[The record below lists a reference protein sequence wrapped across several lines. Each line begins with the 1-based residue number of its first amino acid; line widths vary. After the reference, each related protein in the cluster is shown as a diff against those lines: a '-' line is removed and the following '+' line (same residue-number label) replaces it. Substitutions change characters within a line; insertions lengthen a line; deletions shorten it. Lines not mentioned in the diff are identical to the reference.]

1 MFAYIEKDGD
11 CLNELEEESIP
22 DMTKSCADD
31 VSYYSGLTEYEPEI
45 YEYLKEAEVCLCLV
59 HIRSIYSRYSTDIY
73 IHMSH
78 DLGAVTIF
86 RFSELG
92 LGLGLG

>member
-1 MFAYIEKDGD
+1 MIQQYCSVLLHIPQ
-11 CLNELEEESIP
+11 EEQCCSILLITMNSVAP
-22 DMTKSCADD
+22 QHGCILF
-31 VSYYSGLTEYEPEI
+31 LT
-45 YEYLKEAEVCLCLV
+45 
-59 HIRSIYSRYSTDIY
+59 TWDNF
-73 IHMSH
+73 HMSH

>member
-1 MFAYIEKDGD
+1 MASAHGASLD
-11 CLNELEEESIP
+11 NEEMYWFLSVDTFMKNIN
-22 DMTKSCADD
+22 
-31 VSYYSGLTEYEPEI
+31 
-45 YEYLKEAEVCLCLV
+45 
-59 HIRSIYSRYSTDIY
+59 
-73 IHMSH
+73 HMSH